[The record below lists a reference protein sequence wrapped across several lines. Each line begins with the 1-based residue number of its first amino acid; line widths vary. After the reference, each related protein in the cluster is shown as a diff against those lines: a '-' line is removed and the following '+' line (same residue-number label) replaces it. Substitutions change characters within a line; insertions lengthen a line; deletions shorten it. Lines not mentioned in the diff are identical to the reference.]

1 MLILKFKCFLKITV
15 LLQREEYELILAILP
30 LVTFLIKKCKIL
42 VYYITHIC
50 YYLRKGL
57 ISGNTNNLVSYPE
70 IKRGVHI
77 LGDINITVVNAN
89 NKIMPNMQNLD
100 SCSVIVFPSLNPDHE
115 EIQVDGD
122 ESLSSTLDIKTNI
135 NKDGV
140 EMVGNDAIENY
151 LDVLKA
157 LLYSNKKPAYY
168 LNRVFKLACTQ
179 LNSEFKNQEFT
190 LTLTV
195 LHPKLAPKTTTTT
208 ASIFGVTEHSPYE
221 ISGGAVGSTSPGKL
235 NYG

>member
-1 MLILKFKCFLKITV
+1 
-15 LLQREEYELILAILP
+15 
-30 LVTFLIKKCKIL
+30 
-42 VYYITHIC
+42 
-50 YYLRKGL
+50 
-57 ISGNTNNLVSYPE
+57 
-70 IKRGVHI
+70 
-77 LGDINITVVNAN
+77 
-89 NKIMPNMQNLD
+89 MQNLD
-100 SCSVIVFPSLNPDHE
+100 SCSVMVFPTLNPDHE

-140 EMVGNDAIENY
+140 EMIGNDAIENY

-179 LNSEFKNQEFT
+179 LNSEFKSQEFT

-195 LHPKLAPKTTTTT
+195 LHPKLAPKTTIGPT
-208 ASIFGVTEHSPYE
+208 SVFGVAESSLYG
-221 ISGGAVGSTSPGKL
+221 ISNVNGAAVGSTSPSKL
-235 NYG
+235 YHGQIQAYKKSYIPIFFLFTDNRLFAHAMIHSHDIQEPKVQVHSIIHKGRQKFKL